1 MYNCIFPEIM
11 CSCII
16 ENHKAYTKCTQTLT
30 FSQNKLRVQS
40 TICNWVI
47 SIAFCTSVWIFAVF
61 FPNLHCNRPLLKSL
75 QTKLFVSLRLW
86 KLSVDPRL
94 TVCEVCAI
102 GGELGLSFDIAKTD
116 IARGRGWYAHP
127 QLHVD
132 NPPRRAQRRG
142 FPKSMLLIII
152 YQAQG
157 VTPRGSHTN
166 CIHIL
171 KKLQTLARKLFKH

>member
-1 MYNCIFPEIM
+1 
-11 CSCII
+11 
-16 ENHKAYTKCTQTLT
+16 
-30 FSQNKLRVQS
+30 
-40 TICNWVI
+40 VI

-102 GGELGLSFDIAKTD
+102 GGELGLSFDIAKTH

-132 NPPRRAQRRG
+132 DPPRRAQRRG

-152 YQAQG
+152 LMLEKFPSKGLEFFKYMYTVRMAASRGYSLGLVNYDEQHRLRKATSLSSSWG
-157 VTPRGSHTN
+157 VVDMELWMCVSTPPSGN
-166 CIHIL
+166 IGNPC
-171 KKLQTLARKLFKH
+171 